1 MGGLHILDRYRYCRS
16 RSGYSATLSRS
27 GGMADATVSKT
38 VARKGVWVRLPPSAP
53 HRFLGKPAERQSP
66 HRSLGGSGHNVLVMV
81 ASIRK
86 QWQPILGTWQIQQ
99 LWTDVEDAAAGS
111 TN

>member
-1 MGGLHILDRYRYCRS
+1 
-16 RSGYSATLSRS
+16 
-27 GGMADATVSKT
+27 
-38 VARKGVWVRLPPSAP
+38 
-53 HRFLGKPAERQSP
+53 
-66 HRSLGGSGHNVLVMV
+66 VMV